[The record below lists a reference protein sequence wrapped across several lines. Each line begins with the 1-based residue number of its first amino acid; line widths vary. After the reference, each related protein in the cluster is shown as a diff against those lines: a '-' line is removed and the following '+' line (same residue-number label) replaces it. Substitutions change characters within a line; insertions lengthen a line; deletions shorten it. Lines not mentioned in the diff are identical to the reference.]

1 MTLSLT
7 NWAHG
12 VFSLRVVS
20 VIHSWEGQGWVPED
34 FGLAILDF
42 SLQQKA
48 VNCTVHP
55 HSDAPR

>member
-20 VIHSWEGQGWVPED
+20 VIPSWVGQGWVPED

-42 SLQQKA
+42 SL
-48 VNCTVHP
+48 
-55 HSDAPR
+55 